1 MEPTFFE
8 TPDAFRAWLQAHHQ
22 SAAELSV
29 GFRKRGTGLPSITW
43 PEAVDQALCFGWID
57 GVRHSIDAESYRI
70 RFTPRR
76 PKGIWS
82 QVNIR
87 RIEELRAQGLVHP
100 AGLAAFEAGKGRTN
114 EYSHERG
121 EQALSDAE
129 TAQFQA
135 NPTAWAKF
143 QAFPPSYRRVAIHR
157 VVTAKGAETR
167 AKRMAILIDACADGV
182 KLVSPTKREPPQPA
196 S

>member
-1 MEPTFFE
+1 MEPTFFA
-8 TPDAFRAWLQAHHQ
+8 TPQAFRAWLEANHET
-22 SAAELSV
+22 ATELSV
-29 GFRKRGTGLPSITW
+29 GFRKRSTGLASITW
-43 PEAVDQALCFGWID
+43 PQAVDQALCFGWID
-57 GVRHSIDAESYRI
+57 GVRHSIDGESYRI

-87 RIEELRAQGLVHP
+87 RIEELRALGLVHP

-121 EQALSDAE
+121 VQDFSDSE
-129 TAQFQA
+129 TALFQA
-135 NPTAWAKF
+135 NAPAWTAF
-143 QAFPPSYRRVAIHR
+143 QAFPPSYRKVAVHR
-157 VVTAKGAETR
+157 VVSAKGAETR

-182 KLVSPTKREPPQPA
+182 KLVSATKRETP
-196 S
+196 

>member
-1 MEPTFFE
+1 MEPMFFE
-8 TPDAFRAWLQAHHQ
+8 TAESFRTWLQAHHQ

-29 GFRKRGTGLPSITW
+29 GFRKRRTGLPSMTW
-43 PEAVDQALCFGWID
+43 PEAVDQALCFAWID
-57 GVRHSIDAESYRI
+57 GVRHSIDDESYRI

-87 RIEELRAQGLVHP
+87 RIQELHALGLVHP
-100 AGLAAFEAGKGRTN
+100 VGLAAFEAGKGRTH

-121 EQALSDAE
+121 VQQFSAAE

-135 NPTAWAKF
+135 NAQAWANF
-143 QAFPPSYRRVAIHR
+143 QAFPPSYRKVAVHR
-157 VVTAKGAETR
+157 VVSAKGSETR
-167 AKRMAILIDACADGV
+167 AKRMSILIDACRDGV
-182 KLVSPTKREPPQPA
+182 KLVSATKREAQ
-196 S
+196 

>member
-8 TPDAFRAWLQAHHQ
+8 DAEALRTWLEANHE
-22 SAAELSV
+22 SAAELSL
-29 GFRKRGTGLPSITW
+29 GFRRKGSGHPSITRA
-43 PEAVDQALCFGWID
+43 EAVDQALCFGWID
-57 GVRHSIDAESYRI
+57 GIGHSIDAESYRV

-87 RIEELRAQGLVHP
+87 RFEELRTQGRVHP
-100 AGLAAFEAGKGRTN
+100 AGVAAFETGKGRTN
-114 EYSHERG
+114 EYSY
-121 EQALSDAE
+121 EQEQQVFSDAE

-143 QAFPPSYRRVAIHR
+143 QAFPPSYRKVAVHR
-157 VVTAKGAETR
+157 VVSAKGAETR
-167 AKRMAILIDACADGV
+167 AKRMAILIDACAEGV
-182 KLVSPTKREPPQPA
+182 RLASPTKREAP
-196 S
+196 

>member
-1 MEPTFFE
+1 MAPTFFE
-8 TPDAFRAWLQAHHQ
+8 TPQAFRAWLEANHQ
-22 SAAELSV
+22 TAAELSV
-29 GFRKRGTGLPSITW
+29 GFRKTGTGLASITW

-76 PKGIWS
+76 PNGIWS

-87 RIEELRAQGLVHP
+87 RMAELQALGLVHP

-121 EQALSDAE
+121 VQLFSDAE

-135 NPTAWAKF
+135 NAPAWANF
-143 QAFPPSYRRVAIHR
+143 QAFPPSYRKVAVHR
-157 VVTAKGAETR
+157 VVSAKGAETR
-167 AKRMAILIDACADGV
+167 AKRMLILIDACRDGV
-182 KLVSPTKREPPQPA
+182 KLVSATKREAP
-196 S
+196 

>member
-22 SAAELSV
+22 SATELSV

-87 RIEELRAQGLVHP
+87 RIEDLRAQGLVHP

-135 NPTAWAKF
+135 NQTAWAKF

-182 KLVSPTKREPPQPA
+182 KLVSPTKREPPQE
-196 S
+196 